1 MEGGRVCGLPP
12 LHQGSP
18 IGRTRVAHGLETGA
32 PLSSELGA
40 REVTAGS
47 PDSPDVRPLD
57 VGNEE
62 GDPSGEEEAS
72 ERRCASRS
80 RRQL

>member
-12 LHQGSP
+12 LHRGSP

-40 REVTAGS
+40 RESQQDHQIRLT
-47 PDSPDVRPLD
+47 
-57 VGNEE
+57 
-62 GDPSGEEEAS
+62 
-72 ERRCASRS
+72 
-80 RRQL
+80 